1 VAFTQAVP
9 GIFTNTAP
17 RDIHQRCTSDLQPKA
32 PLSDRAKPITLLAD
46 QKLPGGTMSERR
58 LKLMDIR
65 EMIRHIREGRS
76 DRQIGKD
83 LGVDRRTVKR
93 YRQWAQ
99 EQGLLEGRI
108 ARSRRLAEIAG

>member
-1 VAFTQAVP
+1 
-9 GIFTNTAP
+9 
-17 RDIHQRCTSDLQPKA
+17 
-32 PLSDRAKPITLLAD
+32 
-46 QKLPGGTMSERR
+46 MSERR

-93 YRQWAQ
+93 
-99 EQGLLEGRI
+99 
-108 ARSRRLAEIAG
+108 SRRWRSVAEDLWRGVGEYEWSIYV